1 MMEGDKNKKKTEGD
15 EVEEELSPTDT
26 FMETELGS

>member
-1 MMEGDKNKKKTEGD
+1 MEGDKKKKKKTEGD
-15 EVEEELSPTDT
+15 EVEEELSPTDA